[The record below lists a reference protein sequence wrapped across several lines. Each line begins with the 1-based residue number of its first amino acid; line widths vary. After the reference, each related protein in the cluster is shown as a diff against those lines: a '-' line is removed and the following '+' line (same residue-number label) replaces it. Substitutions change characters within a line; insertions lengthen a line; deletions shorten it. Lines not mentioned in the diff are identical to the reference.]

1 MWCSFYFYI
10 NMNMYEMN
18 LATVRP
24 AASWAAGQD
33 IFINIV
39 WSLGMCSGGFMQIWA
54 VCQWGVLCREKTRR
68 PAVAQGI
75 PNNVYRRKNL
85 TLKCTEAYVNDFY
98 MC

>member
-75 PNNVYRRKNL
+75 PNNVYRRKFNF
-85 TLKCTEAYVNDFY
+85 K
-98 MC
+98 MH